1 MTRSRAA
8 ARAAAL
14 LALGCVAVALAGCG
28 GSSTTSPAELA
39 LEREDLVFV
48 TRALQG
54 VQPQTE
60 AEVAATRAAWPLVV
74 NGLPTGSS
82 GLDRPRILTAVEES
96 GRLVLPALLDER
108 QAAALTGAAVGLAGL
123 YRAYAG
129 LASRGW
135 EMIGAAI
142 YQIEHGSPAAAR
154 FARANVD
161 LYIESV
167 YDSHFG
173 LGQIGKQLAA
183 AYKKLG
189 GPTVFGTTLTQ
200 QQVDEVS
207 QAYSQEHD
215 RLNPHERVKLGS

>member
-82 GLDRPRILTAVEES
+82 GLDRPRILTAAEES
-96 GRLVLPALLDER
+96 AGGWCCRALLDER
-108 QAAALTGAAVGLAGL
+108 QAARSPGPRSAWLASSAPT
-123 YRAYAG
+123 RA

-142 YQIEHGSPAAAR
+142 DQIEHGSPAAAR

-207 QAYSQEHD
+207 RPTPRSTTA
-215 RLNPHERVKLGS
+215 